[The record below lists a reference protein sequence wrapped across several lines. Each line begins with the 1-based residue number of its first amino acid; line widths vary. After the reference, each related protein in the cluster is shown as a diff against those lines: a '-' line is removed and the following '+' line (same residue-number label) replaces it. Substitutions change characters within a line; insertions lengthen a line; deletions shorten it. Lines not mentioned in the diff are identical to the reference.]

1 MAQPRRAVARAA
13 IPPAVLHGPRPA
25 RTRNHRPFGGAHV
38 LHADVA
44 GADSRG
50 GIRRGERIR
59 AGRRTDR
66 KPLRS
71 LPPKPRHCR
80 LHRQLRRK
88 RPGTYAG
95 RRGGRRGAGHAFLGR
110 DPGLRVDRK
119 RLQQH
124 LGGQGRAQHH
134 PPVDRLH
141 RRGDDRADPLDRGQR
156 RGQLCRAAARIRRQL
171 VFQPAV
177 APCLDDRHLG
187 DVHLPLHRHTQRQS
201 AFRQRPDG
209 RHRRRDDFSA
219 LPVGLRLRA
228 AVDDLVQR
236 HLRQFRGPAAAADL
250 DADLVGD
257 TPFRRRAVVRLSEY
271 RAFRRGAR
279 IAPDQLRP
287 AA

>member
-1 MAQPRRAVARAA
+1 MTYEIQRFSDILHRHDFPARRHRMAQPRRAVARAA

-110 DPGLRVDRK
+110 DPGLRARSK
-119 RLQQH
+119 APSTTS
-124 LGGQGRAQHH
+124 GRS
-134 PPVDRLH
+134 RSS
-141 RRGDDRADPLDRGQR
+141 
-156 RGQLCRAAARIRRQL
+156 AAS
-171 VFQPAV
+171 PA
-177 APCLDDRHLG
+177 
-187 DVHLPLHRHTQRQS
+187 S
-201 AFRQRPDG
+201 
-209 RHRRRDDFSA
+209 
-219 LPVGLRLRA
+219 
-228 AVDDLVQR
+228 
-236 HLRQFRGPAAAADL
+236 GP
-250 DADLVGD
+250 
-257 TPFRRRAVVRLSEY
+257 TTSPW
-271 RAFRRGAR
+271 
-279 IAPDQLRP
+279 
-287 AA
+287 